1 MLKCS
6 ACGHENDEGS
16 AFCGECGAAL
26 LQAGDIDNES
36 SDVDELSPDESE
48 ELSNPEVSNEPESS
62 ESAQESSSLTS
73 SKPISVSSSE
83 PDDDSAEGLSRD
95 NDHESLNGDT
105 EVYQSN
111 DAEAD
116 KGDDESQVKD
126 SPTET
131 NHPEA
136 SEDSRDTLVSSDVDA
151 SSVQGENGVMEDVP
165 NGAVAESE
173 LDHGGFSESSSDSAP
188 VDEGTAH
195 HADTVTTQADVL
207 AGLPQ
212 PERGPPSP
220 LSMDGRGEEEFGE
233 RWWLR
238 EDAEVLAENQ
248 SRNQSCHRKMSMRLQ
263 DHDGSRQDELTHGSE
278 CTSTGSPT
286 VLPWKYRR
294 RLDSVPTAE

>member
-1 MLKCS
+1 MAELVFS
-6 ACGHENDEGS
+6 AI
-16 AFCGECGAAL
+16 
-26 LQAGDIDNES
+26 QAGDIDNES

-173 LDHGGFSESSSDSAP
+173 LDHGGFSES
-188 VDEGTAH
+188 
-195 HADTVTTQADVL
+195 
-207 AGLPQ
+207 
-212 PERGPPSP
+212 
-220 LSMDGRGEEEFGE
+220 
-233 RWWLR
+233 
-238 EDAEVLAENQ
+238 
-248 SRNQSCHRKMSMRLQ
+248 
-263 DHDGSRQDELTHGSE
+263 
-278 CTSTGSPT
+278 
-286 VLPWKYRR
+286 
-294 RLDSVPTAE
+294 